1 MCCRSLCAACTG
13 AWSTILLRAR
23 HWYRKGHMPP
33 AFPATVLLAEP
44 DADTRSMYR
53 TAFAQA
59 GWECIEA
66 VDGRDA
72 LVCALM
78 HRPSVGVAEL
88 RLPLIDGLAL
98 CRELRADPQTARLPI
113 LIVTS
118 DSTPDRVAD
127 ALRSGANAVLIKPVP
142 IETIVQT
149 ARDMVEGSSPGPA
162 STVMPPTTAV
172 GSAVAVGA
180 QQPGK
185 ARAAA
190 RRRDAIVR
198 FATTAPIERPPTL
211 TCPECD
217 GALVYQVTHYGGINP
232 TAVERWDEFACESG
246 CGARFEYRFR
256 TRRLR
261 RM

>member
-1 MCCRSLCAACTG
+1 PG
-13 AWSTILLRAR
+13 
-23 HWYRKGHMPP
+23 
-33 AFPATVLLAEP
+33 
-44 DADTRSMYR
+44 
-53 TAFAQA
+53 
-59 GWECIEA
+59 
-66 VDGRDA
+66 
-72 LVCALM
+72 
-78 HRPSVGVAEL
+78 
-88 RLPLIDGLAL
+88 
-98 CRELRADPQTARLPI
+98 
-113 LIVTS
+113 
-118 DSTPDRVAD
+118 RVAD

-190 RRRDAIVR
+190 RRRDAIGR
-198 FATTAPIERPPTL
+198 FATTAPLYRPPAL

-246 CGARFEYRFR
+246 CGARFEYRVR

-261 RM
+261 RMVPGDCRDFAGRSRTFRALEHQAPISPGVRSENRREREASKRR